1 MKPVLGSSSLL
12 SYTTP
17 VRYPWPFSFL
27 YWTFSSIYT
36 SCHNFSQ
43 RRKNPLNPTFLSSYH
58 PISLPICREKKFLKR
73 VAYAHF
79 LQFLTSGMITFS
91 PFILFGTHSYQLFPS
106 TGIASVK
113 LTCDLHFVKP
123 SDQPTSL
130 FCMTRQKHLTQLIIS
145 FSLNHNQDITFSW
158 ISFSLTNHFFWISF
172 ADLPSFPH
180 HLSLFH
186 LYSPS
191 CYCHQILW
199 L

>member
-1 MKPVLGSSSLL
+1 MHYRSILNFELICLFSKKRICSLFSNRGFL
-12 SYTTP
+12 VSIQVEKAFMLEELLDCFVIP
-17 VRYPWPFSFL
+17 CLVFVCLLHHQFSFL

-58 PISLPICREKKFLKR
+58 PISLPICREKKLLKR

-130 FCMTRQKHLTQLIIS
+130 FSMTRQKHLTQLIIS
-145 FSLNHNQDITFSW
+145 FSLNHNQDITFS
-158 ISFSLTNHFFWISF
+158 
-172 ADLPSFPH
+172 
-180 HLSLFH
+180 
-186 LYSPS
+186 
-191 CYCHQILW
+191 
-199 L
+199 